1 MIKYLKSRHD
11 PDKLTDSV
19 DYMFDK
25 ITVEEELEGKVF
37 SLYVNIII
45 FTSALK
51 KADDQNENKEGVFQF
66 QQLFEK
72 MQKFGKGS
80 LPNVYQKLVFK
91 FAIKKTL
98 KQLLVSN
105 GTLLQILMGGFSAA
119 GELSIWKKVDKALLN
134 LLIEEAF

>member
-1 MIKYLKSRHD
+1 MIKYLKNRHD
-11 PDKLTDSV
+11 PDKFTDSV

-66 QQLFEK
+66 
-72 MQKFGKGS
+72 
-80 LPNVYQKLVFK
+80 
-91 FAIKKTL
+91 
-98 KQLLVSN
+98 
-105 GTLLQILMGGFSAA
+105 
-119 GELSIWKKVDKALLN
+119 
-134 LLIEEAF
+134 